1 MCAVAAANPSLPAAS
16 PVGPGERIDRL
27 GCVYDKVTAVEQSF
41 VGNRIGSPP
50 PDLGSFRRI
59 RQPKEGVI
67 VFTLI
72 TFGGLRLIR
81 PDSTL
86 AEVPTHRAQAFLL
99 FLALHQGRAVHRET
113 ICAALWPGSSEASAR
128 AQLRKSLW
136 RVKSAAGTDQDGSPL
151 ICNEYQ
157 IGLNPARIWVDLWQ
171 FTDAMRGLELKAD
184 ATLNIEDAKVLLHAL
199 DLNRDAFGRGLFDD
213 WLLIEHHCPI
223 CVAATSCQGLCHSEL
238 ELFRAALG
246 PEVTVAREQHLLS
259 GDTRCAYRISVRPLR

>member
-1 MCAVAAANPSLPAAS
+1 M
-16 PVGPGERIDRL
+16 
-27 GCVYDKVTAVEQSF
+27 VY
-41 VGNRIGSPP
+41 
-50 PDLGSFRRI
+50 
-59 RQPKEGVI
+59 
-67 VFTLI
+67 TLI

-136 RVKSAAGTDQDGSPL
+136 RVKSAAGIDQGGSPL

-157 IGLNPARIWVDLWQ
+157 IGLNPARIGVDLWE

-213 WLLIEHHCPI
+213 WLLIE
-223 CVAATSCQGLCHSEL
+223 QE
-238 ELFRAALG
+238 AL
-246 PEVTVAREQHLLS
+246 RE
-259 GDTRCAYRISVRPLR
+259 ARISAMERLVAFHRVEGHLAQAITWAQRALKLDPLREHLHLSIIECRQAMGDRALAMRQYYDCADVLRREIGVAPSRQIQRLFESLTEDK